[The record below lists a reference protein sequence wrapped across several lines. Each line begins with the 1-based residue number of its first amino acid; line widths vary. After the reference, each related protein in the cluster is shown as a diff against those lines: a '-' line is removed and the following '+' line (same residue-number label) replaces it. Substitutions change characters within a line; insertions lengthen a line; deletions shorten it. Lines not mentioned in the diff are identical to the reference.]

1 MVFNA
6 TFNNISVICQPSLSR
21 GLLDWCLFKDTNIK
35 TKQCQSG
42 FCLTLQTGYEKSL
55 KMKVEILKD
64 AIKNRQ
70 TRNTNN
76 NKQKLE

>member
-1 MVFNA
+1 MRADIYWFYKK
-6 TFNNISVICQPSLSR
+6 TFFDVNKHQR
-21 GLLDWCLFKDTNIK
+21 K
-35 TKQCQSG
+35 
-42 FCLTLQTGYEKSL
+42 L
-55 KMKVEILKD
+55 KV